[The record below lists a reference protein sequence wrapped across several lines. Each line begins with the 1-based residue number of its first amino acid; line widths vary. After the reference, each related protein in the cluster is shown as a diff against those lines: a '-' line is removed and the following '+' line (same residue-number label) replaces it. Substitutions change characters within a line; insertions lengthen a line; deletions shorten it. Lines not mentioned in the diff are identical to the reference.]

1 MSEPTLI
8 DTPGGI
14 NQNPIDAPYEGFFY
28 AFYGSG
34 GFTMDQCFNTIKLT
48 QPNPLL
54 RYDVTKALQV
64 KFDVRTFNA
73 KIGLYKDANNI
84 GITSTTFDPVTDNFS
99 IDEIT
104 ISADEFVSG
113 LSKDQVISV
122 GSYSTMYSDFKQL
135 VNTYFGYAGGF
146 SSLFSQASEFD
157 INNGVFD
164 ASALIN
170 IITPYSRPSGEN
182 VKQVTGSITISDIN
196 SLLKY
201 AIDRNIF
208 GNRTTQSSVGTS
220 SDISSNYTGNST
232 TQEENYFKSNYGMAD
247 GFIAGDLIFIPAG
260 TTIKLHLVIDSENF
274 NPLNNI
280 GPSNVSE
287 LIGTMDTNRT
297 FTNKFY
303 PDNGSGPS
311 AEPHDMMIDDSNQFD
326 SNGDPIEG
334 ISVVGTK
341 KIFTERTTATTTNI
355 DRILTAPL
363 LILLDNLSTST
374 DSQPGQP
381 SMSLS
386 DIPIAANA
394 SANAARVSAE
404 NASTSADNA
413 TTYAGNA
420 STEAAEAAGY
430 KTEANAINLSDNR
443 FIQGGTDVALV
454 NSTDVNNAA
463 DSALAAVNSAANSAS
478 DASGNAAIAS
488 AAATTA
494 RDEANVFSG
503 LANEFASDAIIF
515 ARDASLNDAITAV
528 DNATT
533 NANSAYTAA
542 STADAQAGIALT
554 NAHKAEAYAYAAN
567 AALFAAQAYVLAAS
581 ASAYRNEVASQL
593 NTITGYYTTANNNG
607 STEIDTLYNQVLAID
622 ASANIALLATVSAAN
637 SALSFATNAANA
649 AANGD
654 YVTALDGRNN
664 ADYQHTIA
672 IDKENDIPNYRNDA
686 DIYVADA
693 LRIINNNPSWVTNN
707 PS

>member
-14 NQNPIDAPYEGFFY
+14 NQLPNGLPYEGFFY

-73 KIGLYKDANNI
+73 KLGLYKDANNI
-84 GITSTTFDPVTDNFS
+84 GITSTAFNPITDNFP

-104 ISADEFVSG
+104 INSDEFVSG
-113 LSKDQVISV
+113 LAKEQVISV

-164 ASALIN
+164 ASAFLN
-170 IITPYSRPSGEN
+170 IITPYSKPTGEN

-208 GNRTTQSSVGTS
+208 GNRTPQSSVGNS

-232 TQEENYFKSNYGMAD
+232 TQEQNLFKSNYGMAD

-287 LIGTMDTNRT
+287 LIGTMDTART
-297 FTNKFY
+297 LTTQFY

-311 AEPHDMMIDDSNQFD
+311 ATPQDMMIDDTNQFD

-334 ISVVGTK
+334 APVGTK
-341 KIFTERTTATTTNI
+341 KIFTERTTASTTNI

-374 DSQPGQP
+374 GSQPGQQH
-381 SMSLS
+381 MSLS

-394 SANAARVSAE
+394 SANAARVSAD
-404 NASTSADNA
+404 NANVSATNAATSAGTASTK
-413 TTYAGNA
+413 
-420 STEAAEAAGY
+420 AAEAAGY
-430 KTEANAINLSDNR
+430 SQEANAIESNATGVSDA
-443 FIQGGTDVALV
+443 Q
-454 NSTDVNNAA
+454 NAA
-463 DSALAAVNSAANSAS
+463 TNAANAAA
-478 DASGNAAIAS
+478 DASGNASTASISAASARDNAIAAS
-488 AAATTA
+488 TLATQNAA
-494 RDEANVFSG
+494 
-503 LANEFASDAIIF
+503 LAIKYAL
-515 ARDASLNDAITAV
+515 DASLNDAITAV
-528 DNATT
+528 DNTT
-533 NANSAYTAA
+533 ANANSAYTAA
-542 STADAQAGIALT
+542 NLASNSAGIAIT
-554 NAHKAEAYAYAAN
+554 NANKAEAYADAAHASLYAAK
-567 AALFAAQAYVLAAS
+567 AYVLAAN
-581 ASAYRNEVASQL
+581 AATYAAAAL
-593 NTITGYYTTANNNG
+593 
-607 STEIDTLYNQVLAID
+607 
-622 ASANIALLATVSAAN
+622 ASANEATGYKTNANEQNLNQVTTLVAEVVAKSNAASDAATTASVAATASMRFATTAATAASTGDIIAANNAYNNAYAQYNNAYDAENDASTDASSAA
-637 SALSFATNAANA
+637 ST
-649 AANGD
+649 
-654 YVTALDGRNN
+654 TAQ
-664 ADYQHTIA
+664 AQA
-672 IDKENDIPNYRNDA
+672 IVQP
-686 DIYVADA
+686 V
-693 LRIINNNPSWVTNN
+693 
-707 PS
+707 

>member
-1 MSEPTLI
+1 MSEPILI
-8 DTPGGI
+8 NTPGGI
-14 NQNPIDAPYEGFFY
+14 NTIPIDTPYEGFFY

-73 KIGLYKDANNI
+73 KLGLYKDANNI
-84 GITSTTFDPVTDNFS
+84 GITSTTFNPVTDNFS
-99 IDEIT
+99 INEIT
-104 ISADEFVSG
+104 INADEFVSG
-113 LSKDQVISV
+113 LTQQQVISV

-170 IITPYSRPSGEN
+170 IINPYSNAPGEN

-208 GNRTTQSSVGTS
+208 GNRNTKSSVGNS
-220 SDISSNYTGNST
+220 SDTSANYTGAST
-232 TQEENYFKSNYGMAD
+232 TQEENYYKSNYGMAD

-280 GPSNVSE
+280 GPSNVNE

-311 AEPHDMMIDDSNQFD
+311 SEPHDMMIDGNSQFD

-334 ISVVGTK
+334 SSVVGTK
-341 KIFTERTTATTTNI
+341 KVFTESTTATTTNI

-363 LILLDNLSTST
+363 LILLENLSTSSE
-374 DSQPGQP
+374 SQPGQ
-381 SMSLS
+381 SNMSLS

-394 SANAARVSAE
+394 SANASRV
-404 NASTSADNA
+404 SADNA
-413 TTYAGNA
+413 SNSATTA
-420 STEAAEAAGY
+420 SGAAGTAATAASEASEFAAQASAIESEATGVNEA
-430 KTEANAINLSDNR
+430 KT
-443 FIQGGTDVALV
+443 
-454 NSTDVNNAA
+454 AA
-463 DSALAAVNSAANSAS
+463 TSASGNSAAASTAAS
-478 DASGNAAIAS
+478 DAS
-488 AAATTA
+488 TA
-494 RDEANVFSG
+494 
-503 LANEFASDAIIF
+503 ASDARDAAALARDNANTSANLAIIY
-515 ARDASLNDAITAV
+515 ARDASLNDAISAVNTAK
-528 DNATT
+528 T
-533 NANSAYTAA
+533 NADSAYTAA
-542 STADAQAGIALT
+542 NLASTQAGIAVT
-554 NAHKAEAYAYAAN
+554 NSNKAEAYAEATQ
-567 AALFAAQAYVLAAS
+567 AALLAAEAFVLAETANNN
-581 ASAYRNEVASQL
+581 RILVATSL
-593 NTITGYYTTANNNG
+593 TTISSYKTTANENG
-607 STEIDTLYNQVLAID
+607 STEIDSFYNDVLVLD
-622 ASANIALLATVSAAN
+622 TSAGIALLATQNAASSAM
-637 SALSFATNAANA
+637 SFATEAADAAFNGDVIAANE
-649 AANGD
+649 G
-654 YVTALDGRNN
+654 LNN
-664 ADYQHTIA
+664 ALVQKNIVV
-672 IDKENDIPNYRNDA
+672 DKENDIPPFIDSAN
-686 DIYVADA
+686 IIVANA
-693 LRIINNNPSWVTNN
+693 LIIMNTNGWTIL
-707 PS
+707 

>member
-8 DTPGGI
+8 NTPGGI
-14 NQNPIDAPYEGFFY
+14 NPLPNGLPYEGFFY

-64 KFDVRTFNA
+64 KYDVRTFNA
-73 KIGLYKDANNI
+73 KLGLYKDANNI
-84 GITSTTFDPVTDNFS
+84 GVTSTTFNPVTDNFS

-104 ISADEFVSG
+104 ITADEFVAG
-113 LSKDQVISV
+113 LSKEQVISV

-164 ASALIN
+164 ASAFIN

-208 GNRTTQSSVGTS
+208 GNRTTQNSVGNS
-220 SDISSNYTGNST
+220 SDISSNYTSGST

-297 FTNKFY
+297 FTSQFH

-311 AEPHDMMIDDSNQFD
+311 AEPHDMMIDDNNQFD

-334 ISVVGTK
+334 APVGTR

-374 DSQPGQP
+374 DLQPGQQH
-381 SMSLS
+381 MTLS
-386 DIPIAANA
+386 DIPIAASA
-394 SANAARVSAE
+394 SANAAKVSAD
-404 NASTSADNA
+404 ASIISASNSVTS
-413 TTYAGNA
+413 AGNA
-420 STEAAEAAGY
+420 ATKAAEAAGY
-430 KTEANAINLSDNR
+430 ATTASSIPSNEMDISL
-443 FIQGGTDVALV
+443 
-454 NSTDVNNAA
+454 NNAKTA
-463 DSALAAVNSAANSAS
+463 STSAS
-478 DASGNAAIAS
+478 NYAADASGNASTASINSIAARDNAIAAS
-488 AAATTA
+488 TLASQYAA
-494 RDEANVFSG
+494 
-503 LANEFASDAIIF
+503 LASRYALDS
-515 ARDASLNDAITAV
+515 SLNDAITAV
-528 DNATT
+528 NNATS
-533 NANSAYTAA
+533 NADSAYIAA
-542 STADAQAGIALT
+542 SSASTQAGIALT
-554 NAHKAEAYAYAAN
+554 NANKAEAYADAAH
-567 AALFAAQAYVLAAS
+567 AALLAAQSYVLAAS
-581 ASAYRNEVASQL
+581 AAV
-593 NTITGYYTTANNNG
+593 YYGQVTTTYD
-607 STEIDTLYNQVLAID
+607 S
-622 ASANIALLATVSAAN
+622 ALLKIGFSTQVDGYIQDISNNSIAASNASIAATNAADSAMN
-637 SALSFATNAANA
+637 YATNAANA
-649 AANGD
+649 AATGD
-654 YVTALDGRNN
+654 VIAAQNALNN
-664 ADYQHTIA
+664 AINQHIIA
-672 IDKENDIPNYRNDA
+672 EDFENDTSS
-686 DIYVADA
+686 YVADSNTILA
-693 LRIINNNPSWVTNN
+693 TINGLVGP
-707 PS
+707 

>member
-8 DTPGGI
+8 NTPGGI
-14 NQNPIDAPYEGFFY
+14 NTIPIDTPYEGFFY

-73 KIGLYKDANNI
+73 KLGLYKDANNI
-84 GITSTTFDPVTDNFS
+84 GITSTTFNPVTDNFS
-99 IDEIT
+99 INEIT
-104 ISADEFVSG
+104 INADEFVSG
-113 LSKDQVISV
+113 LTKEQVISV

-170 IITPYSRPSGEN
+170 IINPYSNPAGEN

-208 GNRTTQSSVGTS
+208 GNRNTQSSVGNS
-220 SDISSNYTGNST
+220 SDTSANYTGAST
-232 TQEENYFKSNYGMAD
+232 TQEENYYNSNYGMAD

-280 GPSNVSE
+280 GPSNVNE

-311 AEPHDMMIDDSNQFD
+311 SEPHDMMIDDTSRFD

-334 ISVVGTK
+334 SSVVGTK
-341 KIFTERTTATTTNI
+341 KIFTESTTATTTNI

-363 LILLDNLSTST
+363 LILLDNLSTSSE
-374 DSQPGQP
+374 SQPGQS

-394 SANAARVSAE
+394 SANASRV
-404 NASTSADNA
+404 SADNA
-413 TTYAGNA
+413 SNSATTA
-420 STEAAEAAGY
+420 SGAAGTAATAASEASEFAAQASAIESEATGVNEA
-430 KTEANAINLSDNR
+430 KT
-443 FIQGGTDVALV
+443 
-454 NSTDVNNAA
+454 AA
-463 DSALAAVNSAANSAS
+463 TS
-478 DASGNAAIAS
+478 ASGNAAAAS
-488 AAATTA
+488 TA
-494 RDEANVFSG
+494 
-503 LANEFASDAIIF
+503 ASDASTAASDARDAAALARDNANTSANLAIIY
-515 ARDASLNDAITAV
+515 ARDASLNDAISAVNTAK
-528 DNATT
+528 T
-533 NANSAYTAA
+533 NADSAYTAA
-542 STADAQAGIALT
+542 NLASTQAGIAVT
-554 NAHKAEAYAYAAN
+554 NSNKAEAYTEAAQAALLAAEAFVLAETANTNRNLLAAKLTTITDYKTTANSNGSNVIDSYYNEVLVLDTSAGIALLDAQTAATSAMSFATDAAN
-567 AALFAAQAYVLAAS
+567 AAS
-581 ASAYRNEVASQL
+581 
-593 NTITGYYTTANNNG
+593 NG
-607 STEIDTLYNQVLAID
+607 DVI
-622 ASANIALLATVSAAN
+622 AAN
-637 SALSFATNAANA
+637 EAL
-649 AANGD
+649 
-654 YVTALDGRNN
+654 NN
-664 ADYQHTIA
+664 ALVQKNIVV
-672 IDKENDIPNYRNDA
+672 DKENDIPSFIDSAN
-686 DIYVADA
+686 IIVANA
-693 LRIINNNPSWVTNN
+693 LIIMSDNGWTIV
-707 PS
+707 

>member
-8 DTPGGI
+8 TTPGGI
-14 NQNPIDAPYEGFFY
+14 NQNPIESPYEGFFY

-73 KIGLYKDANNI
+73 KLGLYKDANNI
-84 GITSTTFDPVTDNFS
+84 GITSTTFNPVTDNFS

-113 LSKDQVISV
+113 LSKQQVISV
-122 GSYSTMYSDFKQL
+122 GSYSTMYGDFKQL

-208 GNRTTQSSVGTS
+208 GNRNTQSSVGTS
-220 SDISSNYTGNST
+220 SDVSSNYTGNSN
-232 TQEENYFKSNYGMAD
+232 TQEQNYFKSNYGMAD

-297 FTNKFY
+297 FTSQFH

-311 AEPHDMMIDDSNQFD
+311 AEPHDMMIDDNNQFD

-334 ISVVGTK
+334 APVGTR
-341 KIFTERTTATTTNI
+341 KIFTERTTASTTNI

-374 DSQPGQP
+374 DLQPGQQH
-381 SMSLS
+381 MSLS
-386 DIPIAANA
+386 DIPIAASA
-394 SANAARVSAE
+394 SANAAKVSADASIISASNSVTSAGNAATKAAE
-404 NASTSADNA
+404 SAGYATTASSIPSNEMDISLNNAKTASTSASN
-413 TTYAGNA
+413 YAA
-420 STEAAEAAGY
+420 
-430 KTEANAINLSDNR
+430 
-443 FIQGGTDVALV
+443 
-454 NSTDVNNAA
+454 
-463 DSALAAVNSAANSAS
+463 
-478 DASGNAAIAS
+478 DASGNASTASINSIAARDNAIAAS
-488 AAATTA
+488 T
-494 RDEANVFSG
+494 
-503 LANEFASDAIIF
+503 LASQYASLASRYALDS
-515 ARDASLNDAITAV
+515 SLNDAITAV
-528 DNATT
+528 NNATS
-533 NANSAYTAA
+533 NADSAYIAA
-542 STADAQAGIALT
+542 SSASTQAGIALT
-554 NAHKAEAYAYAAN
+554 NANKAEAYADAAH
-567 AALFAAQAYVLAAS
+567 AALLAAQSYVLAAS
-581 ASAYRNEVASQL
+581 AAVYYGQVTTTYDNAKQHIGFSTVVDGLIQDISNNSIAASNASIAATNAADSAMNY
-593 NTITGYYTTANNNG
+593 
-607 STEIDTLYNQVLAID
+607 
-622 ASANIALLATVSAAN
+622 
-637 SALSFATNAANA
+637 ATNAANA
-649 AANGD
+649 AATGD
-654 YVTALDGRNN
+654 VIAAQNALNNAINQHIIAEDAENDTSSYVTDSN
-664 ADYQHTIA
+664 TILA
-672 IDKENDIPNYRNDA
+672 T
-686 DIYVADA
+686 
-693 LRIINNNPSWVTNN
+693 INGLVGP
-707 PS
+707 

>member
-1 MSEPTLI
+1 
-8 DTPGGI
+8 
-14 NQNPIDAPYEGFFY
+14 
-28 AFYGSG
+28 
-34 GFTMDQCFNTIKLT
+34 MDQCFNTIKLT

-208 GNRTTQSSVGTS
+208 GNRNTQSSVGTS

-311 AEPHDMMIDDSNQFD
+311 TEQHDMMIDDSNQFD

-394 SANAARVSAE
+394 SANAARVSAD
-404 NASTSADNA
+404 NAATSASDASVSSTSA
-413 TTYAGNA
+413 A
-420 STEAAEAAGY
+420 SSAIEAAGY
-430 KTEANAINLSDNR
+430 AATANAIGSTATGVSDAV
-443 FIQGGTDVALV
+443 TA
-454 NSTDVNNAA
+454 VNN
-463 DSALAAVNSAANSAS
+463 AANSAS
-478 DASGNAAIAS
+478 DASGNAATAS
-488 AAATTA
+488 NNATTA
-494 RDEANVFSG
+494 RDQANDYSA
-503 LANEFASDAIIF
+503 LANQFASLAIIY

-533 NANSAYTAA
+533 NANSTYTAA

-554 NAHKAEAYAYAAN
+554 NANKAEAYADAAH
-567 AALFAAQAYVLAAS
+567 AALLAAQAYVLVAS
-581 ASAYRNEVASQL
+581 AAIYAGQASTSATEASGYK
-593 NTITGYYTTANNNG
+593 TIANNNG
-607 STEIDTLYNQVLAID
+607 STSVDVLVADVLGKSNHAAEALIIATNSAASTMSFATD
-622 ASANIALLATVSAAN
+622 AATAAAN
-637 SALSFATNAANA
+637 SDVIAANNA
-649 AANGD
+649 
-654 YVTALDGRNN
+654 YNN
-664 ADYQHTIA
+664 ALRYYNDTYDA
-672 IDKENDIPNYRNDA
+672 ENDTSSDATSAESTTATIRGIIQTND
-686 DIYVADA
+686 
-693 LRIINNNPSWVTNN
+693 W
-707 PS
+707 

>member
-8 DTPGGI
+8 DATGI
-14 NQNPIDAPYEGFFY
+14 REPPVNGLPYEGFFY

-73 KIGLYKDANNI
+73 KLGLYKDANNI
-84 GITSTTFDPVTDNFS
+84 GITSTAFDPITDNFP
-99 IDEIT
+99 IDQIT
-104 ISADEFVSG
+104 IDSDEFVSG
-113 LSKDQVISV
+113 LSEEQVISV

-164 ASALIN
+164 ASAFLN
-170 IITPYSRPSGEN
+170 IITPYSKPSGEN

-201 AIDRNIF
+201 SIDRNIF
-208 GNRTTQSSVGTS
+208 GNRTPQSSTGNS

-232 TQEENYFKSNYGMAD
+232 TQEENLFKSNYGMAD

-287 LIGTMDTNRT
+287 LIGTMDTART
-297 FTNKFY
+297 MTNQFY

-311 AEPHDMMIDDSNQFD
+311 ATPQDMMIDDTNQFD

-334 ISVVGTK
+334 APVGTK
-341 KIFTERTTATTTNI
+341 KIFTEITSASTTNI

-374 DSQPGQP
+374 DSQPGQ
-381 SMSLS
+381 SDMSLS
-386 DIPIAANA
+386 DIPIAASA
-394 SANAARVSAE
+394 SANAATV
-404 NASTSADNA
+404 SADNA
-413 TTYAGNA
+413 ANSASTASTASGNA
-420 STEAAEAAGY
+420 ASAATEAAGY
-430 KTEANAINLSDNR
+430 ATEANAIESEAFGVSDAV
-443 FIQGGTDVALV
+443 D
-454 NSTDVNNAA
+454 
-463 DSALAAVNSAANSAS
+463 AVNSAANYAS
-478 DASGNAAIAS
+478 DASGNAATAS
-488 AAATTA
+488 NEAATASNEAATA
-494 RDEANVFSG
+494 RDEANTF
-503 LANEFASDAIIF
+503 ANSAIIF
-515 ARDASLNDAITAV
+515 ARDASLNEAITAV
-528 DNATT
+528 NIATSK
-533 NANSAYTAA
+533 ADLAYIAA
-542 STADAQAGIALT
+542 STADTQYGIALI
-554 NAHKAEAYAYAAN
+554 NANKAEAYAEAAH
-567 AALFAAQAYVLAAS
+567 AALLAAQAYVLLESANSYRSQIAAK
-581 ASAYRNEVASQL
+581 L
-593 NTITGYYTTANNNG
+593 TTIYGYYTTANNNG
-607 STEIDTLYNQVLAID
+607 STEIDSRYNEVLTID
-622 ASANIALLATVSAAN
+622 ASANIALLATETAAN
-637 SALSFATNAANA
+637 YAMSFATEAANA

-654 YVTALDGRNN
+654 IIAANDALNN
-664 ADYQHTIA
+664 ATSQYNTAVDN
-672 IDKENDIPNYRNDA
+672 ENDIPPLITEAN
-686 DIYVADA
+686 IKVADA
-693 LRIINNNPSWVTNN
+693 LITITNNPSWV
-707 PS
+707 

>member
-14 NQNPIDAPYEGFFY
+14 NPLPNGSPYEGFFY

-73 KIGLYKDANNI
+73 KLGLYKDANNI
-84 GITSTTFDPVTDNFS
+84 GITSTTFNPVTDNFS
-99 IDEIT
+99 TDEIT

-164 ASALIN
+164 ASAFIN
-170 IITPYSRPSGEN
+170 IITPYTIPSGEN

-208 GNRTTQSSVGTS
+208 GNRTTQSSTGTS
-220 SDISSNYTGNST
+220 SDISSNYTGNSN
-232 TQEENYFKSNYGMAD
+232 TQEQNYYKSNYGMAD

-297 FTNKFY
+297 YTNKFY
-303 PDNGSGPS
+303 PDNGSGPT
-311 AEPHDMMIDDSNQFD
+311 AEPHDMMIDDTNQFD
-326 SNGDPIEG
+326 NNGDPIEG
-334 ISVVGTK
+334 APVVGTK
-341 KIFTERTTATTTNI
+341 KIFTETTTASTTNI

-374 DSQPGQP
+374 DLQPGQQH
-381 SMSLS
+381 MSLS

-394 SANAARVSAE
+394 SANAAKVSADAATVS
-404 NASTSADNA
+404 ASNSVTS
-413 TTYAGNA
+413 AGNA
-420 STEAAEAAGY
+420 ASKATEAAGY
-430 KTEANAINLSDNR
+430 AAEANAITSTATGVSDA
-443 FIQGGTDVALV
+443 VAA
-454 NSTDVNNAA
+454 T
-463 DSALAAVNSAANSAS
+463 NSAANYAA
-478 DASGNAAIAS
+478 DASGNAATAS
-488 AAATTA
+488 DNTITA
-494 RDEANVFSG
+494 RDNAIAAST
-503 LANEFASDAIIF
+503 LANQNAALAIRY
-515 ARDASLNDAITAV
+515 ALDSSLNDAITAV

-542 STADAQAGIALT
+542 NLASTQAGIALT
-554 NAHKAEAYAYAAN
+554 NANKAEGYAIAAHAALYAAR
-567 AALFAAQAYVLAAS
+567 AYVLAAS
-581 ASAYRNEVASQL
+581 AIDYAAQTLAS
-593 NTITGYYTTANNNG
+593 
-607 STEIDTLYNQVLAID
+607 STEINGYKTLANDNGSPFIDELATDALTKSNHAAD
-622 ASANIALLATVSAAN
+622 ASTI
-637 SALSFATNAANA
+637 ATNAAASAMSYATA
-649 AANGD
+649 AATAAASGD
-654 YVTALDGRNN
+654 VIAANNAFNNVLRYYNDALD
-664 ADYQHTIA
+664 A
-672 IDKENDIPNYRNDA
+672 ENDTSSDA
-686 DIYVADA
+686 ISAAATAGIAQGIVVS
-693 LRIINNNPSWVTNN
+693 NGWNVV
-707 PS
+707 

>member
-8 DTPGGI
+8 TTPGGI
-14 NQNPIDAPYEGFFY
+14 NQNPIDSPYEGFFY

-84 GITSTTFDPVTDNFS
+84 GITSTTFNPITDNFS

-113 LSKDQVISV
+113 LSKQQVISV
-122 GSYSTMYSDFKQL
+122 GSYSTMYGDFKQL

-220 SDISSNYTGNST
+220 SDVSSNYTGNST

-311 AEPHDMMIDDSNQFD
+311 AEQHDMMIDDSNQFD

-334 ISVVGTK
+334 LSVVGTK
-341 KIFTERTTATTTNI
+341 KIFTERTTASTTNI

-374 DSQPGQP
+374 DSQPGQQH
-381 SMSLS
+381 MSLS

-394 SANAARVSAE
+394 SANAAKV
-404 NASTSADNA
+404 SADNA
-413 TTYAGNA
+413 TTSATSAATSAG
-420 STEAAEAAGY
+420 TAATKAADAAGY
-430 KTEANAINLSDNR
+430 AHQARNIESEASGVIDAVNAAIN
-443 FIQGGTDVALV
+443 
-454 NSTDVNNAA
+454 AA
-463 DSALAAVNSAANSAS
+463 TAAA
-478 DASGNAAIAS
+478 DASGNASSARDIAIA
-488 AAATTA
+488 A
-494 RDEANVFSG
+494 RDN
-503 LANEFASDAIIF
+503 AI
-515 ARDASLNDAITAV
+515 AASLLASQNAALACRYALDSSLNAAITAV

-533 NANSAYTAA
+533 NANTAYTAA
-542 STADAQAGIALT
+542 ALTSTQTGIALT
-554 NAHKAEAYAYAAN
+554 NANKAEAYADAAH
-567 AALFAAQAYVLAAS
+567 AALLAVQAYVLVASATIYADQAS
-581 ASAYRNEVASQL
+581 ASATEASGYK
-593 NTITGYYTTANNNG
+593 TIANNNG
-607 STEIDTLYNQVLAID
+607 STSVDVLVADVLGKSNHAAEALIIATNSAASTMSFATD
-622 ASANIALLATVSAAN
+622 AATAAAN
-637 SALSFATNAANA
+637 SDVIAANNA
-649 AANGD
+649 
-654 YVTALDGRNN
+654 YNN
-664 ADYQHTIA
+664 ALRYYNDTYDA
-672 IDKENDIPNYRNDA
+672 ENDTSSDA
-686 DIYVADA
+686 TSAESTTATISG
-693 LRIINNNPSWVTNN
+693 IIQTNGW
-707 PS
+707 

>member
-8 DTPGGI
+8 DATGI
-14 NQNPIDAPYEGFFY
+14 KNTLSNEGPYEGFFY

-54 RYDVTKALQV
+54 RYDVTKALQI

-84 GITSTTFDPVTDNFS
+84 GITSTTFNPVTDNFS

-287 LIGTMDTNRT
+287 LIGTMDTERT
-297 FTNKFY
+297 FTSKFH

-374 DSQPGQP
+374 DSQPGQQH
-381 SMSLS
+381 MSLS

-394 SANAARVSAE
+394 SANAAKV
-404 NASTSADNA
+404 SADNA
-413 TTYAGNA
+413 TTSATSAATSAG
-420 STEAAEAAGY
+420 TAATKAADAAGY
-430 KTEANAINLSDNR
+430 ATEANAIDLSGNG
-443 FIQGGTDVALV
+443 FNEAVTAV
-454 NSTDVNNAA
+454 NAVNN
-463 DSALAAVNSAANSAS
+463 AANSAS
-478 DASGNAAIAS
+478 DASGNAATAS
-488 AAATTA
+488 AAAATA
-494 RDEANVFSG
+494 RNQANDYST
-503 LANEFASDAIIF
+503 LANQFASLAIIY

-542 STADAQAGIALT
+542 STADSQAGIALT
-554 NAHKAEAYAYAAN
+554 NANKAEAYADAAH
-567 AALFAAQAYVLAAS
+567 AALLAVQAYVLLAS
-581 ASAYRNEVASQL
+581 ATIYAGQASTSATEASGYK
-593 NTITGYYTTANNNG
+593 TIANNNG
-607 STEIDTLYNQVLAID
+607 STSVDVLVADVLGKSNHAAEALI
-622 ASANIALLATVSAAN
+622 IATNSAA
-637 SALSFATNAANA
+637 STMSFATDAATA
-649 AANGD
+649 AANYD
-654 YVTALDGRNN
+654 VIAANN
-664 ADYQHTIA
+664 AYNNALRYYNDTYDA
-672 IDKENDIPNYRNDA
+672 ENDTSSDA
-686 DIYVADA
+686 TSAVSTTATISG
-693 LRIINNNPSWVTNN
+693 IIQTNGW
-707 PS
+707 

>member
-14 NQNPIDAPYEGFFY
+14 NQNPIESPYTGFFY

-54 RYDVTKALQV
+54 RYDVTKALQI

-84 GITSTTFDPVTDNFS
+84 GITSTTFNPVTDNFS

-170 IITPYSRPSGEN
+170 IITPYSRPTGEN

-311 AEPHDMMIDDSNQFD
+311 TEQHDMMIDDNSQFD

-334 ISVVGTK
+334 VSVVGTK

-374 DSQPGQP
+374 DSQPGQQH
-381 SMSLS
+381 MSLS

-394 SANAARVSAE
+394 SANAARISAE
-404 NASTSADNA
+404 NAATSASDASVSSTSA
-413 TTYAGNA
+413 A
-420 STEAAEAAGY
+420 SSATEAADYAA
-430 KTEANAINLSDNR
+430 TSNAIGITATGVSGVSDAV
-443 FIQGGTDVALV
+443 TA
-454 NSTDVNNAA
+454 VNN
-463 DSALAAVNSAANSAS
+463 AANSAS
-478 DASGNAAIAS
+478 DASGNAATAS
-488 AAATTA
+488 DNAAIA
-494 RDEANVFSG
+494 RDQANDYSV
-503 LANEFASDAIIF
+503 LANQFASLAIIY

-542 STADAQAGIALT
+542 STADSQAGIALT
-554 NAHKAEAYAYAAN
+554 NANKAEAYADAAH
-567 AALFAAQAYVLAAS
+567 AALLAAQAYVLVAS
-581 ASAYRNEVASQL
+581 AAIYAGQASTSATEASGYK
-593 NTITGYYTTANNNG
+593 TIANNNG
-607 STEIDTLYNQVLAID
+607 STSVDVLVEDVLGKSNHAAEALIIATNSAASTMSFATD
-622 ASANIALLATVSAAN
+622 AATAAAN
-637 SALSFATNAANA
+637 SDVIAANNA
-649 AANGD
+649 
-654 YVTALDGRNN
+654 YNN
-664 ADYQHTIA
+664 ALRYYNDTYDA
-672 IDKENDIPNYRNDA
+672 ENDTSSDA
-686 DIYVADA
+686 TSAESTTATI
-693 LRIINNNPSWVTNN
+693 RGIIQTNN
-707 PS
+707 W

>member
-8 DTPGGI
+8 DATGI
-14 NQNPIDAPYEGFFY
+14 RNTLSNEGPYEGFFY

-84 GITSTTFDPVTDNFS
+84 GITSTTFNPVTDNFS

-113 LSKDQVISV
+113 LSKQQVISV
-122 GSYSTMYSDFKQL
+122 GSYSTMYGDFKQL

-164 ASALIN
+164 ASAFIN

-220 SDISSNYTGNST
+220 SDVSSNYTGNST

-311 AEPHDMMIDDSNQFD
+311 AEQHDMMIDDSNQFD

-334 ISVVGTK
+334 LSVVGTK
-341 KIFTERTTATTTNI
+341 KIFTERTTASTTNI

-394 SANAARVSAE
+394 SANAARVSADNAATSAS
-404 NASTSADNA
+404 NASDAATAADSSA
-413 TTYAGNA
+413 
-420 STEAAEAAGY
+420 SEAAGY
-430 KTEANAINLSDNR
+430 AATANAIGITATGVSGVSDAV
-443 FIQGGTDVALV
+443 TA
-454 NSTDVNNAA
+454 VNN
-463 DSALAAVNSAANSAS
+463 AANSAS
-478 DASGNAAIAS
+478 DASGNAATAS
-488 AAATTA
+488 AAAATA
-494 RDEANVFSG
+494 RNQANDYST
-503 LANEFASDAIIF
+503 LANQFASLAIIY

-528 DNATT
+528 GNATT

-554 NAHKAEAYAYAAN
+554 NANKAEAYADAAH
-567 AALFAAQAYVLAAS
+567 AALLAVQAYVLLAS
-581 ASAYRNEVASQL
+581 ATIYAGQASTSATEASGYK
-593 NTITGYYTTANNNG
+593 TIANNNG
-607 STEIDTLYNQVLAID
+607 STSVDVLVADVLGKSNHAAEALIIATNSAASTMSFATD
-622 ASANIALLATVSAAN
+622 AATAAAN
-637 SALSFATNAANA
+637 SDVIAANNA
-649 AANGD
+649 
-654 YVTALDGRNN
+654 YNN
-664 ADYQHTIA
+664 ALRYYNDTYDA
-672 IDKENDIPNYRNDA
+672 ENDTSSDA
-686 DIYVADA
+686 TSAESTTATISG
-693 LRIINNNPSWVTNN
+693 IIQTNGW
-707 PS
+707 